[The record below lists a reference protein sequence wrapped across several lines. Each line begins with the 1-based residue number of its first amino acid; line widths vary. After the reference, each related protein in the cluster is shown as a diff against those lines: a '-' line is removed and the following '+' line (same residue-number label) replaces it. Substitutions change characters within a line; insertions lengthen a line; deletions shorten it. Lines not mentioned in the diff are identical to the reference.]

1 MQLDLFITAPSSA
14 PALIGLTVKLER
26 PGDHCCDDRVV
37 IGSSKG
43 PHAASLHCA
52 GCGRHRGW
60 LPAAALGF
68 IEETRQRFGATE
80 IITFRNSQFRSPP
93 GAGDEI
99 NEARR

>member
-37 IGSSKG
+37 IRGSKG

-52 GCGRHRGW
+52 RCGRHRGL
-60 LPAAALGF
+60 LPAAALSF
-68 IEETRQRFGATE
+68 IEETRQRFGAPE
-80 IITFRNSQFRSPP
+80 IIRIRKR
-93 GAGDEI
+93 
-99 NEARR
+99 EAEAL